1 MKRGKMKLK
10 KHFILPFYC
19 VVESPL
25 YLQHIY
31 LVCIIKVEVITIDQI
46 YRSDNVKTRYYYY
59 FSRIEKTND
68 VK

>member
-31 LVCIIKVEVITIDQI
+31 LVCIIKVVAIIDRI
-46 YRSDNVKTRYYYY
+46 YGSDNV
-59 FSRIEKTND
+59 
-68 VK
+68 